1 MSVTGW
7 LQPAYVKIYPQLVSL
22 VVTTPFYRQINSNS
36 SLKCSP
42 PQLQLRSKRC
52 YCKRKEQD
60 TPFSSALQ
68 EEDSPWESGDV
79 WSNFALYLFTLHIPL
94 SFCGLSV
101 FSLLTGQQQL
111 LHPQTQAI
119 SLLTIQVLEF
129 NAALVLLK
137 STAKPQYKL
146 SNFFKNN
153 DRNWFLSSALGFG
166 FIVLMICLTSLLADR
181 LFDFKPISN
190 PILKEILLNS
200 DISRVSCVAAYCI
213 VTPLLEEVVYR
224 GFLLT
229 SLSSTMKW
237 QNAVVTSSLIFSASH
252 FSGENFVQLFI
263 IGDTDLQ
270 GLSLTPRFSTSS
282 HFTRFPPHLTQ
293 LSISLGVPVQDL
305 NAALNHD
312 STVISRALLLS
323 HNNNSFCI
331 HLNSHPLNLESLNRL
346 HHFKLPQSLR
356 KNRLIRPIYELSH
369 SRNATPI
376 PNRKIS
382 HKLQRPSS

>member
-7 LQPAYVKIYPQLVSL
+7 LQPAYVKISPQFDRL
-22 VVTTPFYRQINSNS
+22 VVTTTPIYKQTNTNS

-42 PQLQLRSKRC
+42 QLQLFRSKIC

-60 TPFSSALQ
+60 TPFSSILR

-79 WSNFALYLFTLHIPL
+79 WTNLALYLFTLHIPL

-101 FSLLTGQQQL
+101 VSLLTGQQTL

-119 SLLTIQVLEF
+119 SLLIIQVLEF

-137 STAKPQYKL
+137 STAKPQYKF

-166 FIVLMICLTSLLADR
+166 FIVLLICLTSLLADR
-181 LFDFKPISN
+181 LFDFKPVSN
-190 PILKEILLNS
+190 PILKEILMNS
-200 DISRVSCVAAYCI
+200 DISRVYCVAAYCI

-224 GFLLT
+224 GFLLS

-237 QNAVVTSSLIFSASH
+237 QNAVVISSVIFSAIH

-263 IGDTDLQ
+263 IGCVLGCSYCWTGNLKSSIVIH
-270 GLSLTPRFSTSS
+270 SLYNA
-282 HFTRFPPHLTQ
+282 LT
-293 LSISLGVPVQDL
+293 
-305 NAALNHD
+305 
-312 STVISRALLLS
+312 LLITY
-323 HNNNSFCI
+323 F
-331 HLNSHPLNLESLNRL
+331 
-346 HHFKLPQSLR
+346 
-356 KNRLIRPIYELSH
+356 Y
-369 SRNATPI
+369 
-376 PNRKIS
+376 
-382 HKLQRPSS
+382 

>member
-101 FSLLTGQQQL
+101 VSLLTGQQQL

-263 IGDTDLQ
+263 IGCVLGCSYCWTGNLKSSIVIH
-270 GLSLTPRFSTSS
+270 SLYNA
-282 HFTRFPPHLTQ
+282 LT
-293 LSISLGVPVQDL
+293 
-305 NAALNHD
+305 
-312 STVISRALLLS
+312 LLITY
-323 HNNNSFCI
+323 F
-331 HLNSHPLNLESLNRL
+331 
-346 HHFKLPQSLR
+346 
-356 KNRLIRPIYELSH
+356 Y
-369 SRNATPI
+369 
-376 PNRKIS
+376 
-382 HKLQRPSS
+382 